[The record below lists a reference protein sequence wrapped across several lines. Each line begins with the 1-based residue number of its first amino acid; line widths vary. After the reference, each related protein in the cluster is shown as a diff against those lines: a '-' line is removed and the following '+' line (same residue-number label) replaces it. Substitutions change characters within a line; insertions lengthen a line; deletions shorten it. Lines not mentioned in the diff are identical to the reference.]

1 MTYLKSYRKGA
12 VLLALLLTL
21 TVAGPRYAAA
31 QASSCFAETGFCIGG
46 RFAQYWQENGGLAV
60 FGYPLSNELTEAGR
74 TVQYFER
81 QRFELHT
88 ENSAPYDVLLGLL
101 GEELLQ
107 QQGIDWHTQP
117 VSPAPVAGCRWFP
130 ETRHNV
136 CDQQPGDG
144 FASYWASHGLEF
156 DGQSGKRYAESLAL
170 FGLPI
175 TEPFQS
181 TIDGQSLQVQWFERA
196 RFEWHPGNPLAYHVL
211 LGRLGAELR
220 RIPQPSLSYQDRA
233 SPVDLL
239 AAYYNAINRQ
249 EYPRAYSYWQTK
261 PSSYDQFV
269 AGYANTAAIQL
280 IAQPPTFVDVGAGN
294 AHAAIPTALVA
305 TLRNG
310 GSQVFV
316 GCYVMHKVNIEPG
329 ALWGIEQAQ
338 MAQVDAGAA
347 LPPLLAQACAAF
359 GVPAPAMVSYDN
371 RSRPADLL
379 ASFYNAISRREYAR
393 AYGYWEN
400 PPSSYEQFVA
410 GYADTAAVQLL
421 IAPPTNFQG
430 AAGSSFVGI
439 PIALIATRADGSQQ
453 LFAGCYTARASNI
466 QPDGWHLFRAEIA
479 PVPNNPPVAPLL
491 ARDCG

>member
-371 RSRPADLL
+371 RIRPADLL

-453 LFAGCYTARASNI
+453 IFAGCYTARASNI